1 MICIRYWYF
10 VQSLHECFI
19 ERCCKSNKLLQKE
32 FQRIIY
38 CLYDDLYEQG
48 HHFSYSFEASRT
60 FGQGPSDTRGKSV
73 TGPPKILAATWAK
86 HFSSNGI
93 LFLLKVSKYQKQ
105 FFLKLHGPK
114 TNEILDKI
122 LPKNLKSGR
131 IKNITAFYYVK
142 YPLIT
147 NYGFLT

>member
-1 MICIRYWYF
+1 MHQNLLLFSARDTSSQKLLAKKIIVSYKSIYLFKPLSKKSNNVMICIRYWYF

-73 TGPPKILAATWAK
+73 TGPPRFWQQHELNIFLRMA
-86 HFSSNGI
+86 
-93 LFLLKVSKYQKQ
+93 LF
-105 FFLKLHGPK
+105 FC
-114 TNEILDKI
+114 
-122 LPKNLKSGR
+122 
-131 IKNITAFYYVK
+131 
-142 YPLIT
+142 
-147 NYGFLT
+147 